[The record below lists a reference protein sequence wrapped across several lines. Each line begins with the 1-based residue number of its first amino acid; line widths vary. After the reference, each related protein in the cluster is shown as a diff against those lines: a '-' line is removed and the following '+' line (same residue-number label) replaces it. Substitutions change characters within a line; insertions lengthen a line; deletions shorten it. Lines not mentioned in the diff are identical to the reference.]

1 MKKLTLF
8 LGALCLFAFASAQ
21 RVNSL
26 HTFEHTIT
34 KASEE
39 ELINSRLAG
48 VEALASQRGGGSILF
63 QEDFSN
69 GFEGSN
75 GNGAWTTFDNAND
88 SGWVYVGA
96 NGFGT
101 YSNGNATGVEHPG
114 GEYSTNIG
122 ALESETPDNGWM
134 IFDSDFYNTPIA
146 EGYQDMDGSL
156 TSPVID
162 FSNDGSVVLNW
173 VQYFRYC
180 CFPYAPIYV
189 DVTNDGGETWT
200 TLMLTVHLSKL
211 QMLLQLT
218 HFQLLLISV
227 GVVATKSSPV

>member
-1 MKKLTLF
+1 MLSCFCFSPKSELF
-8 LGALCLFAFASAQ
+8 
-21 RVNSL
+21 

-96 NGFGT
+96 DGFGT
-101 YSNGNATGVEHPG
+101 YSSGNATGVEHPG
-114 GEYSTNIG
+114 G
-122 ALESETPDNGWM
+122 
-134 IFDSDFYNTPIA
+134 
-146 EGYQDMDGSL
+146 
-156 TSPVID
+156 
-162 FSNDGSVVLNW
+162 VLNEH
-173 VQYFRYC
+173 R
-180 CFPYAPIYV
+180 
-189 DVTNDGGETWT
+189 T
-200 TLMLTVHLSKL
+200 TRVRDSR
-211 QMLLQLT
+211 
-218 HFQLLLISV
+218 
-227 GVVATKSSPV
+227 